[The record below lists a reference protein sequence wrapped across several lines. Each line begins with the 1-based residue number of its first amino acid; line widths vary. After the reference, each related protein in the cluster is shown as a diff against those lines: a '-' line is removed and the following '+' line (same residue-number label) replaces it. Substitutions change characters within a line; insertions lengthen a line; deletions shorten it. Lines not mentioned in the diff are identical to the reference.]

1 MPKNVKLVNLI
12 YFITLSVLACIFLY
26 WHFVI
31 GLTRY
36 FDVDEFAYLFW
47 GYNFSIGLK
56 PYTDFFFLLPPLF
69 LFPISWIFQMF
80 GRNVTALI
88 MARALV
94 FLFFLLS
101 ALLLYLIAKRTRNH
115 KTALL
120 SVVLFAFLPIPF
132 DKMIE
137 IRPDLLANALSLLGM
152 YLFLLGEGRKKK
164 FFFLSGLSYALSL
177 GIMPKTFMYLIPVMV
192 LAIYNL
198 FNSKN
203 IKELF
208 TYFRFF
214 LAPFFLGALIPV
226 LIILTSAIQSSDLGL
241 AIYSMTKMSS
251 NVSKVLGAKFYMF
264 PTHFFYPNDTYYGE
278 PGYSMSYVGNLII
291 YVFASIWAVFSF
303 ISFLSHKSRDKCLG
317 EFIIGSSFF
326 LNLLAFVKIFPLKHA
341 QYLIPLAPFIAYYFA
356 DFIFALWRNIEKI
369 LFNIVRN
376 EGRGHLRISIKS
388 AYFLLLFIFL
398 GTAGYRMNTRK
409 MAWNNTYTLE
419 KVKMILRAV
428 PKNASIFDL
437 TGESTFFKCGYY
449 LCALP
454 YGQFDEALG
463 IHIPDIAN
471 EFKKRDTKF
480 VHVGSASRL
489 YTIPPMQASYIQDNF
504 RTFMED
510 SSLLIAK

>member
-1 MPKNVKLVNLI
+1 
-12 YFITLSVLACIFLY
+12 
-26 WHFVI
+26 
-31 GLTRY
+31 
-36 FDVDEFAYLFW
+36 
-47 GYNFSIGLK
+47 
-56 PYTDFFFLLPPLF
+56 
-69 LFPISWIFQMF
+69 MF

>member
-1 MPKNVKLVNLI
+1 
-12 YFITLSVLACIFLY
+12 
-26 WHFVI
+26 
-31 GLTRY
+31 
-36 FDVDEFAYLFW
+36 
-47 GYNFSIGLK
+47 
-56 PYTDFFFLLPPLF
+56 
-69 LFPISWIFQMF
+69 
-80 GRNVTALI
+80 
-88 MARALV
+88 
-94 FLFFLLS
+94 
-101 ALLLYLIAKRTRNH
+101 
-115 KTALL
+115 
-120 SVVLFAFLPIPF
+120 
-132 DKMIE
+132 
-137 IRPDLLANALSLLGM
+137 
-152 YLFLLGEGRKKK
+152 
-164 FFFLSGLSYALSL
+164 
-177 GIMPKTFMYLIPVMV
+177 
-192 LAIYNL
+192 
-198 FNSKN
+198 
-203 IKELF
+203 
-208 TYFRFF
+208 
-214 LAPFFLGALIPV
+214 
-226 LIILTSAIQSSDLGL
+226 
-241 AIYSMTKMSS
+241 
-251 NVSKVLGAKFYMF
+251 
-264 PTHFFYPNDTYYGE
+264 
-278 PGYSMSYVGNLII
+278 MSYVGNLII